1 VIPLLPQAALE
12 AACHSRNF
20 AGNPIPVAIV
30 GANHISGSVSEEAK
44 EFVRKRA
51 PEVGLKEIFGHG
63 AFFNVSVT
71 PKVENNSE
79 ANIANYRAY
88 P

>member
-1 VIPLLPQAALE
+1 MIPLLSQAALE
-12 AACHSRNF
+12 AAYYSRDF

-30 GANHISGSVSEEAK
+30 GANHIPDSVSDEAK

-63 AFFNVSVT
+63 AFFNVSVI
-71 PKVENNSE
+71 PKVENNSK